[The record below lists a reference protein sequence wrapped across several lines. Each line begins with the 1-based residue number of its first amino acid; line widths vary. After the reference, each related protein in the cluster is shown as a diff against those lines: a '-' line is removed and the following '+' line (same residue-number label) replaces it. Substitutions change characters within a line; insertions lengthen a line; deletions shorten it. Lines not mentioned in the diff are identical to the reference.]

1 MAGAQLPPIRFAE
14 LAAALLQSADR
25 LVPAWLPG
33 GVVRGPEYICGSLVG
48 GKGTSCS
55 INLTTGRWA
64 DFAAEDEQGSDLLSL
79 YAAIHG
85 LGQAQAALQVARAEG
100 LEQVAGIVGSGSG
113 YVAPAPALATP
124 VQPPPAVPAPAGR
137 LSEEGWRTVA
147 PVPAVAQKPTFRH
160 HHRRAEDIE
169 HTAPYRVNDDLHGYV
184 VRFRTSDGG
193 KDTLPYT
200 WCESARDGASAWKWR
215 QWDVPRPLYL
225 PGHRLPDGRTVVLV
239 EGERKADVLQALLDT
254 GAPGVYCV
262 ASWPGGCKVWNRADW
277 SWLAG
282 ATVLLWP
289 DCDAKHEPLTAAERK
304 ATPDKLAQQVLQQAK
319 PLLPPEKQP
328 GMAAMLGIGALLQS
342 QHGCT
347 VQLLP
352 IPEPGAVV
360 DGWDCR
366 DAIVTD
372 GWGIDAVLAF
382 FATAQ
387 ALPTAPAA
395 AAPAGTKIE
404 PPVATKGADTVPDGQ
419 DVELIGGKRIPRW
432 LRPYYDDEKERWLV
446 SRKLV
451 ITALQRD
458 PALSDVLAFNELTN
472 NVQARHAWPWP
483 HGRAGD
489 VGNAVDLL
497 LGQYLTETYGLPS
510 IARAALSEAIMT
522 VAHQQRWHPIR
533 EFLQGLKWDGTS
545 RIDKWLV
552 HVLGESPDTLGPAM
566 QEYLGLVGRYW
577 LLGMV
582 NRVMQ
587 PGCKFDYCPVLE
599 GAGGLRKSTL
609 VEVLAGS
616 EYFSDTPFEVG
627 KGKEAQEQVQGL
639 WLYEIAELTHFSK
652 AEVGA
657 IKAFISSKS
666 DRYRVAYGS
675 TVETFQR
682 QCILVGTTNEN
693 TYLRDR
699 TGNRRFWPT
708 PVRHVINTD
717 WVAKYRGQLLAEAF
731 ALYQQGT
738 RYTPT
743 PEEEARLFAPMQ
755 ESRLQES
762 AVEVELMTILTR
774 SPGSAGSA
782 AEVNELTD
790 FVTLPQLVQ
799 ALNVDVG
806 KSTRGLQSEITA
818 WLGHEGWMHGKRQ
831 VGGVRKSGYT
841 RPANW
846 PAKTNDMQASAP
858 PPGAGTGSNTTQ
870 AGDDAPF

>member
-1 MAGAQLPPIRFAE
+1 MAGAPLPPIRFAE
-14 LAAALLQSADR
+14 LAAALLQRADG

-33 GVVRGPEYICGSLVG
+33 GVVRGPEYICGSLSG

-55 INLTTGRWA
+55 INLTTGLWA
-64 DFAAEDEQGSDLLSL
+64 DFSADEQGGDLLSL

-100 LEQVAGIVGSGSG
+100 LEQVAGIVSSGSG

-160 HHRRAEDIE
+160 PYRCAEDIE
-169 HTAPYRVNDDLHGYV
+169 HTAPYRVGDDLHGYV

-200 WCESARDGASAWKWR
+200 WCESARDGAAAWKWR

-239 EGERKADVLQALLDT
+239 EGERKADVLQELLDA

-533 EFLQGLKWDGTS
+533 EFLQGLTWDGTS

-609 VEVLAGS
+609 VEVLAGA

-762 AVEVELMTILTR
+762 AVEVELMMILTR
-774 SPGSAGSA
+774 PPGPTGSA

-806 KSTRGLQSEITA
+806 KSTKGLQSEITA
-818 WLGHEGWMHGKRQ
+818 WLGHEGWVHGKRQ
-831 VGGVRKSGYT
+831 TGGVRPSGYF

-846 PAKTNDMQASAP
+846 PAKTGNDMQASAP